1 MASQACMYH
10 LGLILFVVFLLSLV
24 VYLLFHLYALLYIDR
39 CQYNTLLALYA
50 HSPQPTLLQF
60 RKYLVLGAEISTIP
74 QNSSSVPSVPEW
86 KKMRR
91 TVKCILHA

>member
-10 LGLILFVVFLLSLV
+10 LELILFVVFLLSLV

-50 HSPQPTLLQF
+50 HSPQPTLLEF
-60 RKYLVLGAEISTIP
+60 RKYRVLGAEISTIP
-74 QNSSSVPSVPEW
+74 KNSTSVPTG

-91 TVKCILHA
+91 LRD